1 MPDEPAPDA
10 TPEPTPEPAPA
21 DKTFTQA
28 ELERTVQDRL
38 ARERKKYEGYED
50 LKKRAEEYDKLQD
63 AQKTELQKAQER
75 ADKAEQTA
83 AQRTQAAD
91 RRLIEAAV
99 LAEASKQRAIKPE
112 HLHKLINSE
121 SVTVGDDGQ
130 VTGAEEAVKSFLEAN
145 PEYVGNARPG
155 GGADLGAR
163 QGAPSKGSFDD
174 VIRQRVAG

>member
-1 MPDEPAPDA
+1 MPDEPAPEA

-28 ELERTVQDRL
+28 QVDRLIQDRL
-38 ARERKKYEGYED
+38 ARAKKPDDYDD

>member
-1 MPDEPAPDA
+1 MPDDPTPDA

-28 ELERTVQDRL
+28 QVDRLIQDRL
-38 ARERKKYEGYED
+38 ARAKKPDDYDD
-50 LKKRAEEYDKLQD
+50 LKKRAAQYDELQES
-63 AQKTELQKAQER
+63 QKTELQKAQER
-75 ADKAEQTA
+75 ADKAEKTA
-83 AQRTQAAD
+83 AERTQAAD

-163 QGAPSKGSFDD
+163 QGATTKGSFDD